1 MSSCISILGST
12 GSIGRQTLDVVD
24 KLGLRVAAL
33 TANRDVDRLEAQCR
47 KYRPKLAV
55 MMDEAAYKEL
65 KARLSDM
72 NITVVLGLEGL
83 ITAASLPEADTVVTA
98 VSGMVGLKP
107 TLAAIREKKRIAL
120 ANKET
125 LVCAGELVMEQA
137 KTYGAEIIPVDSEHS
152 AIFQCLMGNRGKTQ
166 IKRLILTCSGGPFY
180 GLSRA
185 ELTEKKKADA
195 LRHPNWKMGAKITID
210 CATLMNKGLEII
222 EAMRLYDL
230 PKGESAMLSVL
241 HIENIAVIE
250 QAEILFEGGFNV
262 LTGETGAG
270 KSIVIDAISA
280 ILGERTYRDVIRT
293 GASRAFVSAI
303 FTKIPECSWFSE
315 NQVEFDPL
323 ELQVQREIYADGK
336 NVCRVNGRPVSV
348 AALKKLGARLINIHG
363 QHDSQQ
369 LFDEENHLTYLD
381 TFARDEKELED
392 YRAAF
397 DALQSVRRE
406 IQKLS
411 MDESEKLR
419 LLESLQYQI
428 EEIRAANLTPGEE
441 EQLKERRKVLQ
452 NAEKLSDALRAA
464 DEALYGGDSSDG
476 AAGLMSNAEHA
487 LSRVNNISADM
498 EALYQKISDLMY
510 SVQDAADEL
519 RAMRDDL
526 SYSEGEL
533 EQIEERLDTIHKLK
547 RKYGASVEDVLT
559 YLSKSEARLN
569 EIEFAS
575 DRIEQL
581 QKKQDKLQKEAVR
594 LGEILRKRRQEAA
607 QQMQTQICDELRQLD
622 MPKIRFVCEFT
633 PQEPAENGLDRVRFL
648 MSANVGEALKPLSKV
663 ASGGELARIML
674 AMKQVLAQQDG
685 VPTLIFDEVDAG
697 VSGRAAQKV
706 ALKLWAVSKGR
717 QVLCVTH
724 LPQIAARADAEF
736 TVEKCVEHERTYTS
750 VLHLDD
756 SGRRQELA
764 RLIGGSMITE
774 TTLAGAAELLRLAD
788 EAKRGI

>member
-1 MSSCISILGST
+1 
-12 GSIGRQTLDVVD
+12 
-24 KLGLRVAAL
+24 
-33 TANRDVDRLEAQCR
+33 
-47 KYRPKLAV
+47 
-55 MMDEAAYKEL
+55 
-65 KARLSDM
+65 
-72 NITVVLGLEGL
+72 
-83 ITAASLPEADTVVTA
+83 
-98 VSGMVGLKP
+98 
-107 TLAAIREKKRIAL
+107 
-120 ANKET
+120 
-125 LVCAGELVMEQA
+125 
-137 KTYGAEIIPVDSEHS
+137 
-152 AIFQCLMGNRGKTQ
+152 
-166 IKRLILTCSGGPFY
+166 
-180 GLSRA
+180 
-185 ELTEKKKADA
+185 
-195 LRHPNWKMGAKITID
+195 
-210 CATLMNKGLEII
+210 
-222 EAMRLYDL
+222 
-230 PKGESAMLSVL
+230 MLSVL

-293 GASRAFVSAI
+293 GANRAFVSAI
-303 FTKIPECSWFSE
+303 FTNIPQYDWFSE
-315 NQVEFDPL
+315 NQVEFDTQ
-323 ELQVQREIYADGK
+323 ELQVQREIYADGR

-348 AALKKLGARLINIHG
+348 AALKKLGGRLINIHG

-381 TFARDEKELED
+381 AFARDEQELEA
-392 YRAAF
+392 YQQAF
-397 DALQSVRRE
+397 SAMQSVQRE

-419 LLESLQYQI
+419 LVETLTFQI
-428 EEIRAANLTPGEE
+428 EEIRAANLVSGEE

-452 NAEKLSDALRAA
+452 NAEKLSDALRMA

-476 AAGLMSNAEHA
+476 AAGLLSNAEHA
-487 LSRVNNISADM
+487 LSRVSTIGADM
-498 EALYQKISDLMY
+498 QTLHQKISDLMY

-533 EQIEERLDTIHKLK
+533 EEIEERLDAIHKLK
-547 RKYGASVEDVLT
+547 RKYGASVEDVLA
-559 YLSKSEARLN
+559 YLADSEQRLD

-575 DRIEQL
+575 DRIETL
-581 QKKQDKLQKEAVR
+581 KKREAELQKETIR
-594 LGEILRKRRQEAA
+594 QGEILREKRLSAA
-607 QQMQTQICDELRQLD
+607 QAMESRICDELRQLD

-633 PQEPAENGLDRVRFL
+633 PQQPMQTGLDSVRFL
-648 MSANVGEALKPLSKV
+648 MSANVGENLKPLSKV

-706 ALKLWAVSKGR
+706 AYKLWTVSKGR

-724 LPQIAARADAEF
+724 LPQIAAMADAEY
-736 TVEKCVEHERTYTS
+736 TVEKRVENERTYTS
-750 VLHLDD
+750 VLHLDE
-756 SGRRQELA
+756 SGRKQELA

-774 TTLAGAAELLRLAD
+774 TTLAGAAELLRLAA
-788 EAKRGI
+788 EAKSETNG

>member
-1 MSSCISILGST
+1 
-12 GSIGRQTLDVVD
+12 
-24 KLGLRVAAL
+24 
-33 TANRDVDRLEAQCR
+33 
-47 KYRPKLAV
+47 
-55 MMDEAAYKEL
+55 
-65 KARLSDM
+65 
-72 NITVVLGLEGL
+72 
-83 ITAASLPEADTVVTA
+83 
-98 VSGMVGLKP
+98 
-107 TLAAIREKKRIAL
+107 
-120 ANKET
+120 
-125 LVCAGELVMEQA
+125 
-137 KTYGAEIIPVDSEHS
+137 
-152 AIFQCLMGNRGKTQ
+152 
-166 IKRLILTCSGGPFY
+166 
-180 GLSRA
+180 
-185 ELTEKKKADA
+185 
-195 LRHPNWKMGAKITID
+195 
-210 CATLMNKGLEII
+210 
-222 EAMRLYDL
+222 
-230 PKGESAMLSVL
+230 MLSVL

-293 GASRAFVSAI
+293 GANRAFVSAI
-303 FTKIPECSWFSE
+303 FTNIPQYDWFSE
-315 NQVEFDPL
+315 NQVEFDTQ
-323 ELQVQREIYADGK
+323 ELQVQREIYADGR

-348 AALKKLGARLINIHG
+348 ASLKKLGGRLINIHG

-381 TFARDEKELED
+381 AFARDEQELEA
-392 YRAAF
+392 YQQAF
-397 DALQSVRRE
+397 SAMQSLQRE

-419 LLESLQYQI
+419 LVETLTFQI
-428 EEIRAANLTPGEE
+428 EEIRAANLVSGEE

-452 NAEKLSDALRAA
+452 NAEKLSDALRMA

-476 AAGLMSNAEHA
+476 AAGLLSNAEHA
-487 LSRVNNISADM
+487 LSRVSAISADM
-498 EALYQKISDLMY
+498 QTLHQKISDLMY

-533 EQIEERLDTIHKLK
+533 EEIEERLDAIHKLK
-547 RKYGASVEDVLT
+547 RKYGASVEDVLA
-559 YLSKSEARLN
+559 YLADSEQRLD

-575 DRIEQL
+575 DRIETL
-581 QKKQDKLQKEAVR
+581 KKREAELQKETIR
-594 LGEILRKRRQEAA
+594 QGEILREKRLSAA
-607 QQMQTQICDELRQLD
+607 QAMESRICDELRQLD

-633 PQEPAENGLDRVRFL
+633 PQQPMQTGLDSVRFL
-648 MSANVGEALKPLSKV
+648 MSANVGENLKPLSKV

-706 ALKLWAVSKGR
+706 AYKLWTVSKGR

-724 LPQIAARADAEF
+724 LPQIAAMADAEY
-736 TVEKCVEHERTYTS
+736 TVEKRVENERTYTS
-750 VLHLDD
+750 VLHLDE
-756 SGRRQELA
+756 SGRKQELA

-774 TTLAGAAELLRLAD
+774 TTIAGAAELLRLAE
-788 EAKRGI
+788 EAKSETNG

>member
-1 MSSCISILGST
+1 
-12 GSIGRQTLDVVD
+12 
-24 KLGLRVAAL
+24 
-33 TANRDVDRLEAQCR
+33 
-47 KYRPKLAV
+47 
-55 MMDEAAYKEL
+55 
-65 KARLSDM
+65 
-72 NITVVLGLEGL
+72 
-83 ITAASLPEADTVVTA
+83 
-98 VSGMVGLKP
+98 
-107 TLAAIREKKRIAL
+107 
-120 ANKET
+120 
-125 LVCAGELVMEQA
+125 
-137 KTYGAEIIPVDSEHS
+137 
-152 AIFQCLMGNRGKTQ
+152 
-166 IKRLILTCSGGPFY
+166 
-180 GLSRA
+180 
-185 ELTEKKKADA
+185 
-195 LRHPNWKMGAKITID
+195 
-210 CATLMNKGLEII
+210 
-222 EAMRLYDL
+222 
-230 PKGESAMLSVL
+230 MLSVL

-293 GASRAFVSAI
+293 GANRAFVSAI
-303 FTKIPECSWFSE
+303 FTNIPQYDWFSE
-315 NQVEFDPL
+315 NQVEFDPQ
-323 ELQVQREIYADGK
+323 ELQVQREIYADGR

-348 AALKKLGARLINIHG
+348 ASLKKIGGRLINIHG

-381 TFARDEKELED
+381 AFARDEQELEA
-392 YRAAF
+392 YQQAF
-397 DALQSVRRE
+397 SAMQSVQRE

-419 LLESLQYQI
+419 LVETLTFQI
-428 EEIRAANLTPGEE
+428 EEIRAANLVSGEE

-452 NAEKLSDALRAA
+452 NAEKLSDALRMA

-476 AAGLMSNAEHA
+476 AAGLLSNAEHA
-487 LSRVNNISADM
+487 LSRVSTISADM
-498 EALYQKISDLMY
+498 QTLHQKISDLMY

-533 EQIEERLDTIHKLK
+533 EEIEERLDAIHKLK
-547 RKYGASVEDVLT
+547 RKYGASVEDVLA
-559 YLSKSEARLN
+559 YLADSEQRLD

-575 DRIEQL
+575 DRIETL
-581 QKKQDKLQKEAVR
+581 KKREAELQKETIR
-594 LGEILRKRRQEAA
+594 QGEILREKRLSAA
-607 QQMQTQICDELRQLD
+607 QAMESRICDELHQLD

-633 PQEPAENGLDRVRFL
+633 PQQPMQTGLDSVRFL
-648 MSANVGEALKPLSKV
+648 MSANVGENLKPLSKV

-706 ALKLWAVSKGR
+706 AYKLWTVSKGR

-724 LPQIAARADAEF
+724 LPQIAAMADAEY
-736 TVEKCVEHERTYTS
+736 TVEKRVENERTYTS
-750 VLHLDD
+750 VLHLDE
-756 SGRRQELA
+756 SGRKQELA

-774 TTLAGAAELLRLAD
+774 TTLAGAAELLRLAE
-788 EAKRGI
+788 EAKSETNG

>member
-1 MSSCISILGST
+1 
-12 GSIGRQTLDVVD
+12 
-24 KLGLRVAAL
+24 
-33 TANRDVDRLEAQCR
+33 
-47 KYRPKLAV
+47 
-55 MMDEAAYKEL
+55 
-65 KARLSDM
+65 
-72 NITVVLGLEGL
+72 
-83 ITAASLPEADTVVTA
+83 
-98 VSGMVGLKP
+98 
-107 TLAAIREKKRIAL
+107 
-120 ANKET
+120 
-125 LVCAGELVMEQA
+125 
-137 KTYGAEIIPVDSEHS
+137 
-152 AIFQCLMGNRGKTQ
+152 
-166 IKRLILTCSGGPFY
+166 
-180 GLSRA
+180 
-185 ELTEKKKADA
+185 
-195 LRHPNWKMGAKITID
+195 
-210 CATLMNKGLEII
+210 
-222 EAMRLYDL
+222 
-230 PKGESAMLSVL
+230 MLSVL

-293 GASRAFVSAI
+293 GANRAFVSAI
-303 FTKIPECSWFSE
+303 FTNIPQYDWFSE
-315 NQVEFDPL
+315 NQVEFDTQ
-323 ELQVQREIYADGK
+323 ELQVQREIYADGR

-348 AALKKLGARLINIHG
+348 ASLKKLGGRLINIHG

-381 TFARDEKELED
+381 AFARDEQELEA
-392 YRAAF
+392 YQQAF
-397 DALQSVRRE
+397 SAMQLVQRE

-419 LLESLQYQI
+419 LVETLQYQI
-428 EEIRAANLTPGEE
+428 EEIRAANLVSGEE

-452 NAEKLSDALRAA
+452 NAEKLSDALRMA

-476 AAGLMSNAEHA
+476 AAGLLSNAEHA
-487 LSRVNNISADM
+487 LSRVSTISADM
-498 EALYQKISDLMY
+498 QTLHQKISDLMY

-533 EQIEERLDTIHKLK
+533 EEIEERLDAIHKLK
-547 RKYGASVEDVLT
+547 RKYGASVEDVLA
-559 YLSKSEARLN
+559 YLADSEQRLD

-575 DRIEQL
+575 DRIETL
-581 QKKQDKLQKEAVR
+581 KKREAELQKETIR
-594 LGEILRKRRQEAA
+594 QGEILREKRLSAA
-607 QQMQTQICDELRQLD
+607 QAMESRICDELRQLD

-633 PQEPAENGLDRVRFL
+633 PQQPMQTGLDSVRFL
-648 MSANVGEALKPLSKV
+648 MSANVGENLKPLSKV

-706 ALKLWAVSKGR
+706 AYKLWTVSKGR

-724 LPQIAARADAEF
+724 LPQIAAMADAEY
-736 TVEKCVEHERTYTS
+736 TVEKRVENERTYTS
-750 VLHLDD
+750 VLHLDE
-756 SGRRQELA
+756 SGRKQELA

-774 TTLAGAAELLRLAD
+774 TTLAGAAELLRLAE
-788 EAKRGI
+788 EAKSETNG

>member
-1 MSSCISILGST
+1 
-12 GSIGRQTLDVVD
+12 
-24 KLGLRVAAL
+24 
-33 TANRDVDRLEAQCR
+33 
-47 KYRPKLAV
+47 
-55 MMDEAAYKEL
+55 
-65 KARLSDM
+65 
-72 NITVVLGLEGL
+72 
-83 ITAASLPEADTVVTA
+83 
-98 VSGMVGLKP
+98 
-107 TLAAIREKKRIAL
+107 
-120 ANKET
+120 
-125 LVCAGELVMEQA
+125 
-137 KTYGAEIIPVDSEHS
+137 
-152 AIFQCLMGNRGKTQ
+152 
-166 IKRLILTCSGGPFY
+166 
-180 GLSRA
+180 
-185 ELTEKKKADA
+185 
-195 LRHPNWKMGAKITID
+195 
-210 CATLMNKGLEII
+210 
-222 EAMRLYDL
+222 
-230 PKGESAMLSVL
+230 MLSVL

-293 GASRAFVSAI
+293 GANRAFVSAI
-303 FTKIPECSWFSE
+303 FTNIPQYDWFSE
-315 NQVEFDPL
+315 NQVEFDTQ
-323 ELQVQREIYADGK
+323 ELQVQREIYADGR

-348 AALKKLGARLINIHG
+348 ASLKKLGGRLINIHG

-381 TFARDEKELED
+381 AFARDEQELEA
-392 YRAAF
+392 YQQAF
-397 DALQSVRRE
+397 SAMQSVQRE

-419 LLESLQYQI
+419 LVETLQYQI
-428 EEIRAANLTPGEE
+428 EEIRAANLASGEE

-452 NAEKLSDALRAA
+452 NAEKLSDALRMA

-476 AAGLMSNAEHA
+476 AAGLLSNAEHA
-487 LSRVNNISADM
+487 LSRVSTIGADM
-498 EALYQKISDLMY
+498 QTLHQKISDLMY

-533 EQIEERLDTIHKLK
+533 EEIEERLDAIHKLK
-547 RKYGASVEDVLT
+547 RKYGASVEDVLA
-559 YLSKSEARLN
+559 YLADSEQRLD

-575 DRIEQL
+575 DRIETL
-581 QKKQDKLQKEAVR
+581 KKREAELQKETIR
-594 LGEILRKRRQEAA
+594 QGEILREKRLSAA
-607 QQMQTQICDELRQLD
+607 QAMESRICDELRQLD

-633 PQEPAENGLDRVRFL
+633 PQQPMQTGLDSVRFL
-648 MSANVGEALKPLSKV
+648 MSANVGENLKPLSKV

-706 ALKLWAVSKGR
+706 AYKLWTVSKGR

-724 LPQIAARADAEF
+724 LPQIAAMADAEY
-736 TVEKCVEHERTYTS
+736 TVEKRVENERTYTS
-750 VLHLDD
+750 VLHLDE
-756 SGRRQELA
+756 SGRKQELA

-774 TTLAGAAELLRLAD
+774 TTLAGAAELLRLAE
-788 EAKRGI
+788 EAKSETNG

>member
-1 MSSCISILGST
+1 
-12 GSIGRQTLDVVD
+12 
-24 KLGLRVAAL
+24 
-33 TANRDVDRLEAQCR
+33 
-47 KYRPKLAV
+47 
-55 MMDEAAYKEL
+55 
-65 KARLSDM
+65 
-72 NITVVLGLEGL
+72 
-83 ITAASLPEADTVVTA
+83 
-98 VSGMVGLKP
+98 
-107 TLAAIREKKRIAL
+107 
-120 ANKET
+120 
-125 LVCAGELVMEQA
+125 
-137 KTYGAEIIPVDSEHS
+137 
-152 AIFQCLMGNRGKTQ
+152 
-166 IKRLILTCSGGPFY
+166 
-180 GLSRA
+180 
-185 ELTEKKKADA
+185 
-195 LRHPNWKMGAKITID
+195 
-210 CATLMNKGLEII
+210 
-222 EAMRLYDL
+222 
-230 PKGESAMLSVL
+230 MLSVL

-293 GASRAFVSAI
+293 GANRAFVSAI
-303 FTKIPECSWFSE
+303 FTNIPQYDWFSE
-315 NQVEFDPL
+315 NQVEFDPQ
-323 ELQVQREIYADGK
+323 ELQVQREIYADGR

-348 AALKKLGARLINIHG
+348 ASLKKLGGRLINIHG

-381 TFARDEKELED
+381 AFARDEQELEA
-392 YRAAF
+392 YQQAF
-397 DALQSVRRE
+397 SAMQSVQRE

-419 LLESLQYQI
+419 LVETLTFQI
-428 EEIRAANLTPGEE
+428 EEIRAANLVSGEE

-452 NAEKLSDALRAA
+452 NAEKLSDALRMA

-476 AAGLMSNAEHA
+476 AAGLLSNAEHA
-487 LSRVNNISADM
+487 LSRVSTISADM
-498 EALYQKISDLMY
+498 QTLHQKISDLMY

-533 EQIEERLDTIHKLK
+533 EEIEERLDAIHKLK
-547 RKYGASVEDVLT
+547 RKYGASVEDVLA
-559 YLSKSEARLN
+559 YLADSEQRLD

-575 DRIEQL
+575 DRIETL
-581 QKKQDKLQKEAVR
+581 KKREAELQKETIR
-594 LGEILRKRRQEAA
+594 QGEILREKRLSAA
-607 QQMQTQICDELRQLD
+607 QAMESRICDELRQLD

-633 PQEPAENGLDRVRFL
+633 PQQPMQTGLDSVRFL
-648 MSANVGEALKPLSKV
+648 MSANVGENLKPLSKV

-706 ALKLWAVSKGR
+706 AYKLWTVSKGR

-724 LPQIAARADAEF
+724 LPQIAAMADAEY
-736 TVEKCVEHERTYTS
+736 TVEKRVENERTYTS
-750 VLHLDD
+750 VLHLDE
-756 SGRRQELA
+756 SGRKQELA

-774 TTLAGAAELLRLAD
+774 TTLAGAAELLRLAE
-788 EAKRGI
+788 EA

>member
-1 MSSCISILGST
+1 
-12 GSIGRQTLDVVD
+12 
-24 KLGLRVAAL
+24 
-33 TANRDVDRLEAQCR
+33 
-47 KYRPKLAV
+47 
-55 MMDEAAYKEL
+55 
-65 KARLSDM
+65 
-72 NITVVLGLEGL
+72 
-83 ITAASLPEADTVVTA
+83 
-98 VSGMVGLKP
+98 
-107 TLAAIREKKRIAL
+107 
-120 ANKET
+120 
-125 LVCAGELVMEQA
+125 
-137 KTYGAEIIPVDSEHS
+137 
-152 AIFQCLMGNRGKTQ
+152 
-166 IKRLILTCSGGPFY
+166 
-180 GLSRA
+180 
-185 ELTEKKKADA
+185 
-195 LRHPNWKMGAKITID
+195 
-210 CATLMNKGLEII
+210 
-222 EAMRLYDL
+222 
-230 PKGESAMLSVL
+230 MLSVL

-293 GASRAFVSAI
+293 GANRAFVSAI
-303 FTKIPECSWFSE
+303 FTNIPQYDWFSE
-315 NQVEFDPL
+315 NQVEFDTQ
-323 ELQVQREIYADGK
+323 ELQVQREIYADGR

-348 AALKKLGARLINIHG
+348 ASLKKLGGRLINIHG

-381 TFARDEKELED
+381 AFARDEQELEA
-392 YRAAF
+392 YQQAF
-397 DALQSVRRE
+397 SAMQSVQRE

-419 LLESLQYQI
+419 LMETLTFQI
-428 EEIRAANLTPGEE
+428 EEIRAANLVSGEE

-452 NAEKLSDALRAA
+452 NAEKLSDALRMA

-476 AAGLMSNAEHA
+476 AAGLLSNAEHA
-487 LSRVNNISADM
+487 LSRVSTISTDM
-498 EALYQKISDLMY
+498 QTLHQKISDLMY

-533 EQIEERLDTIHKLK
+533 EEIEERLDAIHKLK
-547 RKYGASVEDVLT
+547 RKYGASVEDVLA
-559 YLSKSEARLN
+559 YLADSEQRLD

-575 DRIEQL
+575 DRIETL
-581 QKKQDKLQKEAVR
+581 KKREAELQKETIR
-594 LGEILRKRRQEAA
+594 QGEILREKRLSAA
-607 QQMQTQICDELRQLD
+607 QAMESRICDELRQLD

-633 PQEPAENGLDRVRFL
+633 PQQPMQTGLDSVRFL
-648 MSANVGEALKPLSKV
+648 MSANVGENLKPLSKV

-706 ALKLWAVSKGR
+706 AYKLWTVSKGR

-724 LPQIAARADAEF
+724 LPQIAAMADAEY
-736 TVEKCVEHERTYTS
+736 TVEKRVENERTYTS
-750 VLHLDD
+750 VLHLDE
-756 SGRRQELA
+756 SGRKQELA

-774 TTLAGAAELLRLAD
+774 TTLAGAAELLRLAE
-788 EAKRGI
+788 EAKSETNG

>member
-1 MSSCISILGST
+1 
-12 GSIGRQTLDVVD
+12 
-24 KLGLRVAAL
+24 
-33 TANRDVDRLEAQCR
+33 
-47 KYRPKLAV
+47 
-55 MMDEAAYKEL
+55 
-65 KARLSDM
+65 
-72 NITVVLGLEGL
+72 
-83 ITAASLPEADTVVTA
+83 
-98 VSGMVGLKP
+98 
-107 TLAAIREKKRIAL
+107 
-120 ANKET
+120 
-125 LVCAGELVMEQA
+125 
-137 KTYGAEIIPVDSEHS
+137 
-152 AIFQCLMGNRGKTQ
+152 
-166 IKRLILTCSGGPFY
+166 
-180 GLSRA
+180 
-185 ELTEKKKADA
+185 
-195 LRHPNWKMGAKITID
+195 
-210 CATLMNKGLEII
+210 
-222 EAMRLYDL
+222 
-230 PKGESAMLSVL
+230 MLSVL

-293 GASRAFVSAI
+293 GANRAFVSAI
-303 FTKIPECSWFSE
+303 FTNIPQYDWFSE
-315 NQVEFDPL
+315 NQVEFDTQ
-323 ELQVQREIYADGK
+323 ELQVQREIYADGR

-348 AALKKLGARLINIHG
+348 ASLKKLGGRLINIHG

-381 TFARDEKELED
+381 AFARDEQELEA
-392 YRAAF
+392 YQQAF
-397 DALQSVRRE
+397 SAMQSVQRE

-419 LLESLQYQI
+419 LVETLTFQI
-428 EEIRAANLTPGEE
+428 EEIRAANLVSGEE

-452 NAEKLSDALRAA
+452 NAEKLSDALRMA

-476 AAGLMSNAEHA
+476 AAGLLSNAEHA
-487 LSRVNNISADM
+487 LSRVSAISADM
-498 EALYQKISDLMY
+498 QTLHQKISDLMY

-533 EQIEERLDTIHKLK
+533 EEIEERLDAIHKLK
-547 RKYGASVEDVLT
+547 RKYGASVEDVLA
-559 YLSKSEARLN
+559 YLADSEQRLD

-575 DRIEQL
+575 DRIETL
-581 QKKQDKLQKEAVR
+581 KKREAELQKETIR
-594 LGEILRKRRQEAA
+594 QGEILREKRLSAA
-607 QQMQTQICDELRQLD
+607 QAMESRICDELRQLD

-633 PQEPAENGLDRVRFL
+633 PQQPMQTGLDSVRFL
-648 MSANVGEALKPLSKV
+648 MSANVGENLKPLSKV

-706 ALKLWAVSKGR
+706 AYKLWTVSKGR

-724 LPQIAARADAEF
+724 LPQIAAMADAEY
-736 TVEKCVEHERTYTS
+736 TVEKRVENERTYTS
-750 VLHLDD
+750 VLHLDE
-756 SGRRQELA
+756 SGRKQELA

-774 TTLAGAAELLRLAD
+774 TTLAGAAELLRLAA
-788 EAKRGI
+788 EAKSETNG

>member
-1 MSSCISILGST
+1 
-12 GSIGRQTLDVVD
+12 
-24 KLGLRVAAL
+24 
-33 TANRDVDRLEAQCR
+33 
-47 KYRPKLAV
+47 
-55 MMDEAAYKEL
+55 
-65 KARLSDM
+65 
-72 NITVVLGLEGL
+72 
-83 ITAASLPEADTVVTA
+83 
-98 VSGMVGLKP
+98 
-107 TLAAIREKKRIAL
+107 
-120 ANKET
+120 
-125 LVCAGELVMEQA
+125 
-137 KTYGAEIIPVDSEHS
+137 
-152 AIFQCLMGNRGKTQ
+152 
-166 IKRLILTCSGGPFY
+166 
-180 GLSRA
+180 
-185 ELTEKKKADA
+185 
-195 LRHPNWKMGAKITID
+195 
-210 CATLMNKGLEII
+210 
-222 EAMRLYDL
+222 
-230 PKGESAMLSVL
+230 MLSVL

-293 GASRAFVSAI
+293 GANRAFVSAI
-303 FTKIPECSWFSE
+303 FTNIPQYDWFSE
-315 NQVEFDPL
+315 NQVEFDTQ
-323 ELQVQREIYADGK
+323 ELQVQREIYADGR

-348 AALKKLGARLINIHG
+348 ASLKKLGGRLINIHG

-381 TFARDEKELED
+381 AFARDEQELEA
-392 YRAAF
+392 YQQAF
-397 DALQSVRRE
+397 SAMQSVQRE

-419 LLESLQYQI
+419 LVETLTFQI
-428 EEIRAANLTPGEE
+428 EEIRAANLVSGEE

-452 NAEKLSDALRAA
+452 NAEKLSDALRMA

-476 AAGLMSNAEHA
+476 AAGLLSNAEHA
-487 LSRVNNISADM
+487 LSRVSTISTDM
-498 EALYQKISDLMY
+498 QTLHQKISDLMY

-533 EQIEERLDTIHKLK
+533 EEIEERLDAIHKLK
-547 RKYGASVEDVLT
+547 RKYGASVEDVLA
-559 YLSKSEARLN
+559 YLADSEQRLD

-575 DRIEQL
+575 DRIETL
-581 QKKQDKLQKEAVR
+581 KKREAELQKETIR
-594 LGEILRKRRQEAA
+594 QGEILREKRLSAA
-607 QQMQTQICDELRQLD
+607 QAMESRICDELRQLD

-633 PQEPAENGLDRVRFL
+633 PQQPMQTGLDSVRFL
-648 MSANVGEALKPLSKV
+648 MSANVGENLKPLSKV

-706 ALKLWAVSKGR
+706 AYKLWTVSKGR

-724 LPQIAARADAEF
+724 LPQIAAMADAEY
-736 TVEKCVEHERTYTS
+736 TVEKRVENERTYTS
-750 VLHLDD
+750 VLHLDE
-756 SGRRQELA
+756 SGRKQELA

-774 TTLAGAAELLRLAD
+774 TTLAGAAELLRLAE
-788 EAKRGI
+788 EAKSETNG

>member
-1 MSSCISILGST
+1 
-12 GSIGRQTLDVVD
+12 
-24 KLGLRVAAL
+24 
-33 TANRDVDRLEAQCR
+33 
-47 KYRPKLAV
+47 
-55 MMDEAAYKEL
+55 
-65 KARLSDM
+65 
-72 NITVVLGLEGL
+72 
-83 ITAASLPEADTVVTA
+83 
-98 VSGMVGLKP
+98 
-107 TLAAIREKKRIAL
+107 
-120 ANKET
+120 
-125 LVCAGELVMEQA
+125 
-137 KTYGAEIIPVDSEHS
+137 
-152 AIFQCLMGNRGKTQ
+152 
-166 IKRLILTCSGGPFY
+166 
-180 GLSRA
+180 
-185 ELTEKKKADA
+185 
-195 LRHPNWKMGAKITID
+195 
-210 CATLMNKGLEII
+210 
-222 EAMRLYDL
+222 
-230 PKGESAMLSVL
+230 MLSVL

-293 GASRAFVSAI
+293 GANRAFVSAI
-303 FTKIPECSWFSE
+303 FTNIPQYDWFSE
-315 NQVEFDPL
+315 NQVEFDTQ
-323 ELQVQREIYADGK
+323 ELQVQREIYADGR

-348 AALKKLGARLINIHG
+348 ASLKKLGGRLINIHG

-381 TFARDEKELED
+381 AFARDEQELEA
-392 YRAAF
+392 YQQAF
-397 DALQSVRRE
+397 SAMQSVQRE

-419 LLESLQYQI
+419 LMETLTFQI
-428 EEIRAANLTPGEE
+428 EEIRAANLVSGEE

-452 NAEKLSDALRAA
+452 NAEKLSDALRMA

-476 AAGLMSNAEHA
+476 AAGLLSNAEHA
-487 LSRVNNISADM
+487 LSRVSTISADM
-498 EALYQKISDLMY
+498 QTLHQKISDLMY

-533 EQIEERLDTIHKLK
+533 EEIEERLDAIHKLK
-547 RKYGASVEDVLT
+547 RKYGASVEDVLA
-559 YLSKSEARLN
+559 YLADSEQRLD

-575 DRIEQL
+575 DRIETL
-581 QKKQDKLQKEAVR
+581 KKREAELQKETIR
-594 LGEILRKRRQEAA
+594 QGEILREKRLSAA
-607 QQMQTQICDELRQLD
+607 QAMESRICDELHQLD

-633 PQEPAENGLDRVRFL
+633 PQQPMQTGLDSVRFL
-648 MSANVGEALKPLSKV
+648 MSANVGENLKPLSKV

-706 ALKLWAVSKGR
+706 AYKLWTVSKGR

-724 LPQIAARADAEF
+724 LPQIAAMADAEY
-736 TVEKCVEHERTYTS
+736 TVEKRVENERTYTS
-750 VLHLDD
+750 VLHLDE
-756 SGRRQELA
+756 SGRKQELA

-774 TTLAGAAELLRLAD
+774 TTLAGAAELLRLAE
-788 EAKRGI
+788 EAKSETNG

>member
-1 MSSCISILGST
+1 
-12 GSIGRQTLDVVD
+12 
-24 KLGLRVAAL
+24 
-33 TANRDVDRLEAQCR
+33 
-47 KYRPKLAV
+47 
-55 MMDEAAYKEL
+55 
-65 KARLSDM
+65 
-72 NITVVLGLEGL
+72 
-83 ITAASLPEADTVVTA
+83 
-98 VSGMVGLKP
+98 
-107 TLAAIREKKRIAL
+107 
-120 ANKET
+120 
-125 LVCAGELVMEQA
+125 
-137 KTYGAEIIPVDSEHS
+137 
-152 AIFQCLMGNRGKTQ
+152 
-166 IKRLILTCSGGPFY
+166 
-180 GLSRA
+180 
-185 ELTEKKKADA
+185 
-195 LRHPNWKMGAKITID
+195 
-210 CATLMNKGLEII
+210 
-222 EAMRLYDL
+222 
-230 PKGESAMLSVL
+230 MLSVL

-293 GASRAFVSAI
+293 GANRAFVSAI
-303 FTKIPECSWFSE
+303 FTNIPQYDWFSE
-315 NQVEFDPL
+315 NQVEFDPQ
-323 ELQVQREIYADGK
+323 ELQVQREIYADGR

-348 AALKKLGARLINIHG
+348 ASLKKLGGRLINIHG

-381 TFARDEKELED
+381 AFARDEQELEA
-392 YRAAF
+392 YQQAF
-397 DALQSVRRE
+397 SAMQSVQRE

-419 LLESLQYQI
+419 LVETLQYQI
-428 EEIRAANLTPGEE
+428 EEIRAANLVSGEE

-452 NAEKLSDALRAA
+452 NAEKLSDALRMA

-476 AAGLMSNAEHA
+476 AAGLLSNAEHA
-487 LSRVNNISADM
+487 LSRVSTISADM
-498 EALYQKISDLMY
+498 QTLHQKISDLMY

-533 EQIEERLDTIHKLK
+533 EEIEERLDAIHKLK
-547 RKYGASVEDVLT
+547 RKYGASVEDVLA
-559 YLSKSEARLN
+559 YLADSEQRLD

-575 DRIEQL
+575 DRIETL
-581 QKKQDKLQKEAVR
+581 KKREAELQKETIR
-594 LGEILRKRRQEAA
+594 QGEILREKRLSAA
-607 QQMQTQICDELRQLD
+607 QAMESRICDELRQLD

-633 PQEPAENGLDRVRFL
+633 PQQPMQTGLDSVRFL
-648 MSANVGEALKPLSKV
+648 MSANVGENLKPLSKV

-706 ALKLWAVSKGR
+706 AYKLWTVSKGR

-724 LPQIAARADAEF
+724 LPQIAAMADAEY
-736 TVEKCVEHERTYTS
+736 TVEKRVENERTYTS
-750 VLHLDD
+750 VLHLDE
-756 SGRRQELA
+756 SGRKQELA

-774 TTLAGAAELLRLAD
+774 TTLAGAAELLRLAE
-788 EAKRGI
+788 EAKSETNG

>member
-1 MSSCISILGST
+1 
-12 GSIGRQTLDVVD
+12 
-24 KLGLRVAAL
+24 
-33 TANRDVDRLEAQCR
+33 
-47 KYRPKLAV
+47 
-55 MMDEAAYKEL
+55 
-65 KARLSDM
+65 
-72 NITVVLGLEGL
+72 
-83 ITAASLPEADTVVTA
+83 
-98 VSGMVGLKP
+98 
-107 TLAAIREKKRIAL
+107 
-120 ANKET
+120 
-125 LVCAGELVMEQA
+125 
-137 KTYGAEIIPVDSEHS
+137 
-152 AIFQCLMGNRGKTQ
+152 
-166 IKRLILTCSGGPFY
+166 
-180 GLSRA
+180 
-185 ELTEKKKADA
+185 
-195 LRHPNWKMGAKITID
+195 
-210 CATLMNKGLEII
+210 
-222 EAMRLYDL
+222 
-230 PKGESAMLSVL
+230 MLSVL

-293 GASRAFVSAI
+293 GANRAFVSAI
-303 FTKIPECSWFSE
+303 FTNIPQYDWFSE
-315 NQVEFDPL
+315 NQVEFDPQ
-323 ELQVQREIYADGK
+323 ELQVQREIYADGR

-348 AALKKLGARLINIHG
+348 ASLKKLGGRLINIHG

-381 TFARDEKELED
+381 AFARDEQELEA
-392 YRAAF
+392 YQQAF
-397 DALQSVRRE
+397 SAMQSVQRE

-428 EEIRAANLTPGEE
+428 EDIRAANLTSGEE

-452 NAEKLSDALRAA
+452 NAEKLSDALRMA

-476 AAGLMSNAEHA
+476 AAGLLSNAEHA
-487 LSRVNNISADM
+487 LSRVSTISADM
-498 EALYQKISDLMY
+498 QTLHQKISDLMY

-533 EQIEERLDTIHKLK
+533 EEIEERLDAIHKLK
-547 RKYGASVEDVLT
+547 RKYGASVEDVLA
-559 YLSKSEARLN
+559 YLADSEQRLD

-575 DRIEQL
+575 DRIETL
-581 QKKQDKLQKEAVR
+581 KKREAELQKETIR
-594 LGEILRKRRQEAA
+594 QGEILREKRLSAA
-607 QQMQTQICDELRQLD
+607 QAMESRICDELRQLD
-622 MPKIRFVCEFT
+622 IPKIRFVCEFT
-633 PQEPAENGLDRVRFL
+633 PQQPMQTGLDSVRFL
-648 MSANVGEALKPLSKV
+648 MSANVGENLKPLSKV

-706 ALKLWAVSKGR
+706 AYKLWTVSKGR

-724 LPQIAARADAEF
+724 LPQIAAMADAEY
-736 TVEKCVEHERTYTS
+736 TVEKRVENERTYTS
-750 VLHLDD
+750 VLHLDE
-756 SGRRQELA
+756 SGRKQELA

-774 TTLAGAAELLRLAD
+774 TTLAGAAELLRLA
-788 EAKRGI
+788 EKTKKENGV

>member
-1 MSSCISILGST
+1 
-12 GSIGRQTLDVVD
+12 
-24 KLGLRVAAL
+24 
-33 TANRDVDRLEAQCR
+33 
-47 KYRPKLAV
+47 
-55 MMDEAAYKEL
+55 
-65 KARLSDM
+65 
-72 NITVVLGLEGL
+72 
-83 ITAASLPEADTVVTA
+83 
-98 VSGMVGLKP
+98 
-107 TLAAIREKKRIAL
+107 
-120 ANKET
+120 
-125 LVCAGELVMEQA
+125 
-137 KTYGAEIIPVDSEHS
+137 
-152 AIFQCLMGNRGKTQ
+152 
-166 IKRLILTCSGGPFY
+166 
-180 GLSRA
+180 
-185 ELTEKKKADA
+185 
-195 LRHPNWKMGAKITID
+195 
-210 CATLMNKGLEII
+210 
-222 EAMRLYDL
+222 
-230 PKGESAMLSVL
+230 MLSVL

-303 FTKIPECSWFSE
+303 FTNIPQYDWFSE
-315 NQVEFDPL
+315 NQVEFDTQ
-323 ELQVQREIYADGK
+323 ELQVQREIYADGR

-348 AALKKLGARLINIHG
+348 ASLKKLGGRLINIHG

-381 TFARDEKELED
+381 AFARDEQELEA
-392 YRAAF
+392 YQQAF
-397 DALQSVRRE
+397 SAMQSVQRE

-419 LLESLQYQI
+419 LMETLTFQI
-428 EEIRAANLTPGEE
+428 EEIRAANLVSGEE

-452 NAEKLSDALRAA
+452 NAEKLSDALRMA

-476 AAGLMSNAEHA
+476 AAGLLSNAEHA
-487 LSRVNNISADM
+487 LSRVSTISADM
-498 EALYQKISDLMY
+498 QTLYQKISDLMY

-519 RAMRDDL
+519 RAMRDNL

-533 EQIEERLDTIHKLK
+533 EEIEERLDAIHKLK
-547 RKYGASVEDVLT
+547 RKYGASVEDVLA
-559 YLSKSEARLN
+559 YLADSEQRLD

-575 DRIEQL
+575 DRIETL
-581 QKKQDKLQKEAVR
+581 KKREAELQKETIR
-594 LGEILRKRRQEAA
+594 QGEILREKRLSAA
-607 QQMQTQICDELRQLD
+607 QAMESRICDELRQLD

-633 PQEPAENGLDRVRFL
+633 PQQPMQTGLDSVRFL
-648 MSANVGEALKPLSKV
+648 MSANVGENLKPLSKV

-706 ALKLWAVSKGR
+706 AYKLWTVSKGR

-724 LPQIAARADAEF
+724 LPQIAAMADAEY
-736 TVEKCVEHERTYTS
+736 TVEKRVENERTYTS
-750 VLHLDD
+750 VLHLDE
-756 SGRRQELA
+756 SGRKQELA

-774 TTLAGAAELLRLAD
+774 TTLAGAAELLRLAA
-788 EAKRGI
+788 EAKSETNG

>member
-1 MSSCISILGST
+1 
-12 GSIGRQTLDVVD
+12 
-24 KLGLRVAAL
+24 
-33 TANRDVDRLEAQCR
+33 
-47 KYRPKLAV
+47 
-55 MMDEAAYKEL
+55 
-65 KARLSDM
+65 
-72 NITVVLGLEGL
+72 
-83 ITAASLPEADTVVTA
+83 
-98 VSGMVGLKP
+98 
-107 TLAAIREKKRIAL
+107 
-120 ANKET
+120 
-125 LVCAGELVMEQA
+125 
-137 KTYGAEIIPVDSEHS
+137 
-152 AIFQCLMGNRGKTQ
+152 
-166 IKRLILTCSGGPFY
+166 
-180 GLSRA
+180 
-185 ELTEKKKADA
+185 
-195 LRHPNWKMGAKITID
+195 
-210 CATLMNKGLEII
+210 
-222 EAMRLYDL
+222 
-230 PKGESAMLSVL
+230 MLSVL

-293 GASRAFVSAI
+293 GANRAFVSAI
-303 FTKIPECSWFSE
+303 FTNIPQNEWFSE
-315 NQVEFDPL
+315 NQVEYDPQ
-323 ELQVQREIYADGK
+323 ELQVQREIYADGR

-348 AALKKLGARLINIHG
+348 ASLKKLGGRLINIHG

-381 TFARDEKELED
+381 AFARDEQEFEA
-392 YRAAF
+392 YQQAF
-397 DALQSVRRE
+397 SAMQSVQRE

-419 LLESLQYQI
+419 LVETLQYQI
-428 EEIRAANLTPGEE
+428 EEIRAANLVSGEE

-452 NAEKLSDALRAA
+452 NAEKLSDALRMA

-476 AAGLMSNAEHA
+476 AAGLLSNAEHA
-487 LSRVNNISADM
+487 LSRVSTISADM
-498 EALYQKISDLMY
+498 QTLHQKISDLMY

-533 EQIEERLDTIHKLK
+533 EEIEERLDAIHKLK
-547 RKYGASVEDVLT
+547 RKYGASVENVLA
-559 YLSKSEARLN
+559 YLADSEQRLD

-575 DRIEQL
+575 DRIETL
-581 QKKQDKLQKEAVR
+581 KKREAELQKETIR
-594 LGEILRKRRQEAA
+594 QGEILREKRLSAA
-607 QQMQTQICDELRQLD
+607 QAMESRICDELRQLD

-633 PQEPAENGLDRVRFL
+633 PQQPMQTGLDSVRFL
-648 MSANVGEALKPLSKV
+648 MSANVGENLKPLSKV

-706 ALKLWAVSKGR
+706 AYKLWTVSKGR

-724 LPQIAARADAEF
+724 LPQIAAMADAEY
-736 TVEKCVEHERTYTS
+736 TVEKRVENERTYTS
-750 VLHLDD
+750 VLHLDE
-756 SGRRQELA
+756 SGRKQELA

-774 TTLAGAAELLRLAD
+774 TTLAGAAELLRLAE
-788 EAKRGI
+788 EAKSETNG